1 MSDTSEA
8 ALGTDGG
15 SAATPPPLGGPRWA
29 VIGIF
34 LILAIHGIA
43 YARAFLLPVV
53 LGVLLALVFSPL
65 RRFLMRLR
73 LSSGLAAL
81 LIVASLLGILTAGLL
96 TLAAPAA
103 QWIDDAPSIARELRE
118 KFNDMRGATEGVRE
132 VAKQVEE
139 LTEGEAEPPGVGE
152 EVQRVR
158 VEGPGLLSRLAFTA
172 PVALAQIFFTL
183 ILLFFLLASGDMFYE
198 KIVHVMPT
206 FRDKRIA
213 LRIARDIERKLSRYF
228 FTITVINSGLGIAV
242 GAAMWALG
250 MPNPAL
256 FGVVAAVLNFIPYL
270 GAITGVGIALAVGLV
285 SFDTAGHALL
295 AAAVYFGLTS
305 VEGQIVTPYFVG
317 RSLRLN
323 TVVVFVSVTLWA
335 WLWSVVGMLVATPL
349 LVTFRTLSEHIPAL
363 APIGDFLSARGVES
377 SEGNGDRDP

>member
-8 ALGTDGG
+8 ARATGRKF
-15 SAATPPPLGGPRWA
+15 AATPPPLGGPRWA

-43 YARAFLLPVV
+43 YARAFLMPVV
-53 LGVLLALVFSPL
+53 LAVLLALVFSPL
-65 RRFLMRLR
+65 RRFLMRLG
-73 LSSGLAAL
+73 LPSGLAAL
-81 LIVASLLGILTAGLL
+81 LIVASLLAALTAGLL

-103 QWIDDAPSIARELRE
+103 QWIDDAPNIARELRE
-118 KFNDMRGATEGVRE
+118 KFSDMRGATEGVRE
-132 VAKQVEE
+132 AAKQVEE
-139 LTEGEAEPPGVGE
+139 LTGGEA

-158 VEGPGLLSRLAFTA
+158 VEEPGWLSRLAFNA
-172 PVALAQIFFTL
+172 PVALAQIFLTL

-213 LRIARDIERKLSRYF
+213 LRIAHDIERKLSRYF

-242 GAAMWALG
+242 PTAMWALG
-250 MPNPAL
+250 MPNPVL
-256 FGVVAAVLNFIPYL
+256 FGVVAALLNFIPYL

-285 SFDTAGHALL
+285 SFDTAGHALM

-305 VEGQIVTPYFVG
+305 LEGQIVTPYFVG

-323 TVVVFVSVTLWA
+323 TVVVFTSVTLWA

-363 APIGDFLSARGVES
+363 APIGDFLSARGVER
-377 SEGNGDRDP
+377 SEESGDRNP